1 MAGSNEILLV
11 RHGETDEN
19 AADRFQ
25 GRLDTHL
32 NERGREQSR
41 ALASRLADEGLRAL
55 YCSPLSRA
63 WETAEIVGAQ
73 LGLEL
78 ILDERFMEA
87 DTGEWTGL
95 EYAEVIAHVP
105 EEFAA
110 WRSASRTF
118 RFPGGES
125 VAEQAARVAAGLAD
139 VRAAGALPAVVVC
152 HGGAIRA
159 VPGAHRTDDDF
170 VGNCALYRL
179 AATAGL
185 AP

>member
-11 RHGETDEN
+11 RHGETDDN

-32 NERGREQSR
+32 NERGRAQSR
-41 ALASRLADEGLRAL
+41 ALARRLAGEGLRAL
-55 YCSPLSRA
+55 YCSPLARA
-63 WETAEIVGAQ
+63 RESAQILAAE
-73 LGLEL
+73 LGLQPVY
-78 ILDERFMEA
+78 DERFMEA
-87 DTGEWTGL
+87 DTGEWTGRL
-95 EYAEVIAHVP
+95 YADVVAHASD
-105 EEFAA
+105 EFAA
-110 WRSASRTF
+110 WRSASPTF

-125 VAEQAARVAAGLAD
+125 VAEQAARVAAGLHD
-139 VRAAGALPAVVVC
+139 VRAAGRLPALVVC

-159 VPGAHRTDDDF
+159 VPGARRAAGDF

-179 AATAGL
+179 AGPAQS